1 MTFRVLVV
9 AAALLLA
16 GCQSS
21 PYQTGKTAADV
32 PAKIDTVALTG
43 ITYLVNDAKP
53 IRADDDLTG
62 QAGEAVDSR
71 PRREPSES
79 ERAVSGAV
87 KAAVIDQFENFGMHV
102 VEDDS
107 RKPDLKVGLTLA
119 YTPELGLLIHRS
131 ISVTLTAMTPDG
143 QPLLSFTQAAMSS
156 GLLGSLVVSRDDLVQ
171 SVARALIVKTVQ
183 ELQRGTKTETH
194 ASRFVPVA
202 G

>member
-1 MTFRVLVV
+1 MTYRFLAIAV
-9 AAALLLA
+9 ALLLA

-32 PAKIDTVALTG
+32 PAKIDTVELTG

-62 QAGEAVDSR
+62 QAGGAVDNR
-71 PRREPSES
+71 PQREPSDS
-79 ERAVSGAV
+79 ERAVSEAV
-87 KAAVIDQFENFGMHV
+87 KAAIIDQFENFGMHV
-102 VEDDS
+102 VEDGS

-131 ISVTLTAMTPDG
+131 ISVTLTAMTPEG
-143 QPLLSFTQAAMSS
+143 QPLLSFTQAAMST
-156 GLLGSLVVSRDDLVQ
+156 GLLGSLIVSRDDMAQ
-171 SVARALIVKTVQ
+171 KVARILIVKTVQ

-194 ASRFVPVA
+194 AARLLPVA